1 MPSWKKIVVSG
12 SSAELNS
19 LNVDNAVTASG
30 FKGDGSGLTN
40 VTANVSPLVFN
51 QSVSEAFEL
60 DSNSDFMP
68 VNTEEKYVI
77 DPFYEVDSSGDIMPR
92 TTELWSLGWGD
103 YIED

>member
-1 MPSWKKIVVSG
+1 MASWKKIVVSG
-12 SSAELNS
+12 SSADLS
-19 LNVDNAVTASG
+19 ALNVDNAVTASG
-30 FKGDGSGLTN
+30 FQGDGSGLTN

-51 QSVSEAFEL
+51 QSVAEAFEL

-68 VNTEEKYVI
+68 VNTEEKYVV

-92 TTELWSLGWGD
+92 TTQLWTLGWGD

>member
-12 SSAELNS
+12 SSAQLNS

-40 VTANVSPLVFN
+40 VSSNVSPLVFN
-51 QSVSEAFEL
+51 QSVSEAFEF

-68 VNTEEKYVI
+68 VNTEDKYVV
-77 DPFYEVDSSGDIMPR
+77 DPFYEVDSNGDIMPR
-92 TTELWSLGWGD
+92 TRELWTLGWGE